1 MSEIV
6 VNEAEF
12 RAEAETLLGHINDL
26 ELSELEATT
35 DCTIACLQYYPAI
48 YAELRSL
55 IDAYKKVISRDVATV
70 TDVAVAFASYDN
82 ALANL
87 SDADHW
93 FPGIDVNLDPAIAA
107 YNEVPA
113 ADIASY
119 WNFKYADLHV
129 MVNEIFRNL
138 TAFRHDIENLKSYIR
153 MFHDTYNFRG
163 EAARATLDY
172 FQRNHML
179 CCATLDNLMMVF
191 NCYMAEHIHRYRYNP
206 FTEVETRGY
215 DTSEEQLNNMIHSLE
230 DKRDTME
237 SLDPTLISESDDIR
251 AATASEYDYSA
262 FLPNVSSVI
271 DKYNEAI
278 STIRSVLDYVDET
291 EEYLVDQVKSSN
303 DQMFSCFAEMLQS
316 LINNARR
323 YQYTF
328 PPTSDVD
335 PIGLE
340 SCYWESEIAFVDAN
354 NSTIEVYNDLS
365 DDSGSTVSEPDIL
378 EQLIESLRL
387 ILTNFRTDY
396 FGLYILAKYL
406 LGVGGDVYLSDSNW
420 SQYMMDNQT
429 LTRSVREVIDGFICN
444 PDNAMEIGESRS
456 VDITTH
462 MDMENGEG
470 IVGYQYL
477 HGTSATVGDFH
488 ITGTITR
495 LSDGRY
501 GCDLSF
507 TWNDEIDV
515 NTEYPSDIA
524 KNAIANLISN
534 NRCEDYNIH
543 ISWDDYS
550 EIDYNDPGEATGWLR
565 SPVQN
570 FPD

>member
-1 MSEIV
+1 M
-6 VNEAEF
+6 
-12 RAEAETLLGHINDL
+12 
-26 ELSELEATT
+26 
-35 DCTIACLQYYPAI
+35 
-48 YAELRSL
+48 
-55 IDAYKKVISRDVATV
+55 
-70 TDVAVAFASYDN
+70 AV
-82 ALANL
+82 
-87 SDADHW
+87 
-93 FPGIDVNLDPAIAA
+93 
-107 YNEVPA
+107 
-113 ADIASY
+113 
-119 WNFKYADLHV
+119 
-129 MVNEIFRNL
+129 
-138 TAFRHDIENLKSYIR
+138 
-153 MFHDTYNFRG
+153 
-163 EAARATLDY
+163 
-172 FQRNHML
+172 
-179 CCATLDNLMMVF
+179 
-191 NCYMAEHIHRYRYNP
+191 
-206 FTEVETRGY
+206 
-215 DTSEEQLNNMIHSLE
+215 
-230 DKRDTME
+230 
-237 SLDPTLISESDDIR
+237 
-251 AATASEYDYSA
+251 
-262 FLPNVSSVI
+262 
-271 DKYNEAI
+271 
-278 STIRSVLDYVDET
+278 
-291 EEYLVDQVKSSN
+291 
-303 DQMFSCFAEMLQS
+303 
-316 LINNARR
+316 
-323 YQYTF
+323 
-328 PPTSDVD
+328 
-335 PIGLE
+335 
-340 SCYWESEIAFVDAN
+340 
-354 NSTIEVYNDLS
+354 
-365 DDSGSTVSEPDIL
+365 
-378 EQLIESLRL
+378 
-387 ILTNFRTDY
+387 
-396 FGLYILAKYL
+396 YL

-550 EIDYNDPGEATGWLR
+550 EIDYNDPVEATGWLR